1 MLNDHVLR
9 GTVQFEQDLPAV
21 AGTVMHVLVEAV
33 PHADAAAA
41 IVARLDLPLG
51 DAVPMGAVLP
61 FSLPVRQVDTAM
73 RHEVRVHVDRSG
85 TGKVK
90 HGDHL
95 STRSCPVLTQGWPD
109 VAELAVV
116 PV

>member
-1 MLNDHVLR
+1 MLHDHVLR
-9 GTVQFEQDLPAV
+9 GTVKFEQDLPA
-21 AGTVMHVLVEAV
+21 AGGTVMHVLVEAV
-33 PHADAAAA
+33 PHADAAAT

-51 DAVPMGAVLP
+51 NAVPMGAVLP
-61 FSLPVRQVDTAM
+61 FSLPVRRVDTAG
-73 RHEVRVHVDRSG
+73 RYEVRVHVDRSG
-85 TGKVK
+85 TGRVAR
-90 HGDHL
+90 GDHL